1 MKRFLILIGIVV
13 CCILFL
19 FANKPSDIII
29 YDEATLKEEY
39 EYFYEELGEDC
50 SVYSNLSDTLIYA
63 CTAYVNKYTDPVQE
77 LNFEFVVANKTD
89 QNLEGFHLDFLPNE
103 ELSAFVFGSAVPI
116 EDLNKTTLVPCN
128 KKGEFY
134 SNVYS
139 EIAYLLRP
147 DISLS
152 DLPDSFTLK
161 VYWDGREEIKEL
173 NFKLQE
179 KNMEIPFPQ

>member
-103 ELSAFVFGSAVPI
+103 
-116 EDLNKTTLVPCN
+116 
-128 KKGEFY
+128 
-134 SNVYS
+134 
-139 EIAYLLRP
+139 
-147 DISLS
+147 
-152 DLPDSFTLK
+152 
-161 VYWDGREEIKEL
+161 
-173 NFKLQE
+173 
-179 KNMEIPFPQ
+179 